1 LSPLDIQVLQDQKAL
16 GILTALLRK
25 ERIPHALLL
34 TGVEGIGKRTA
45 ALLFA
50 MACNCRRIA
59 DGGAAVSAGAGIE
72 AVAGC
77 SCRSCRKILSGS
89 HPDIHRV
96 APSGRMIKIERVR
109 ELCHTLSMKPYEAG
123 LRVVIM
129 EEAQAMNPESSNAL
143 LKMLEEP
150 PDRTVF
156 ILTAPTPDDLLP
168 TIASR
173 CQTIRFHPLPQ
184 ARVAAMLQERYGI
197 SPEDADA
204 LAILAT
210 GSPGRIDTGRSAE
223 RQAWFRRRRWIL
235 GRLAEMLTRS
245 GRDLP
250 VSSLLAVAERLSRKK
265 AAVDGMLDIIKTWL
279 RDLVVCRHCPDQVYH
294 QEALNEI
301 QRISFTFT
309 EKSLLSKIEA
319 VDAAQRDLRSNANI
333 RLTLEVMVLQLAKK

>member
-1 LSPLDIQVLQDQKAL
+1 
-16 GILTALLRK
+16 
-25 ERIPHALLL
+25 
-34 TGVEGIGKRTA
+34 
-45 ALLFA
+45 
-50 MACNCRRIA
+50 
-59 DGGAAVSAGAGIE
+59 
-72 AVAGC
+72 
-77 SCRSCRKILSGS
+77 
-89 HPDIHRV
+89 
-96 APSGRMIKIERVR
+96 MIKIERVR

-223 RQAWFRRRRWIL
+223 RQAWIRRRRWIL

-279 RDLVVCRHCPDQVYH
+279 RDLVVCRHCPDRVYH